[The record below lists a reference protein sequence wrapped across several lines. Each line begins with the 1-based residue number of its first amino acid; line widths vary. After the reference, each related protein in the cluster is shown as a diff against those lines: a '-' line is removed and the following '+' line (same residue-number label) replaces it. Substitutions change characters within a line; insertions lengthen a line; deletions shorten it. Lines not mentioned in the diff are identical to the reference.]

1 MSVDSDE
8 EPQPIPPPPLSQ
20 AKGIKPPAT
29 KLRVS
34 LTSLMWLM
42 GFLINFVQS

>member
-8 EPQPIPPPPLSQ
+8 EPQSYPISKPLSQ
-20 AKGIKPPAT
+20 SKSVKPPTT

-34 LTSLMWLM
+34 CCGVM
-42 GFLINFVQS
+42 